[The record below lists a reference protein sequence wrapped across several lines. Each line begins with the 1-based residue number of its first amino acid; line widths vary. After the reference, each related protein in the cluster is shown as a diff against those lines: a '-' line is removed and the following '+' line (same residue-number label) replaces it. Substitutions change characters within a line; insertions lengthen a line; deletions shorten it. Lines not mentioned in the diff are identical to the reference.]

1 MPKSRSILF
10 SAFVLLLGI
19 ETSNANVIV
28 ESRDEQ
34 PQNSALTNL
43 NENLELAAN
52 GGRPLFAKTV
62 RFAVLLCDKAHQ
74 LVRFQRPG
82 NVIAQDSGDA
92 ASTAFLKFRFA

>member
-43 NENLELAAN
+43 NENLELAAK
-52 GGRPLFAKTV
+52 GGDLYSPKRFGSPFCFAIKLT
-62 RFAVLLCDKAHQ
+62 
-74 LVRFQRPG
+74 
-82 NVIAQDSGDA
+82 SSS
-92 ASTAFLKFRFA
+92 ASRGLEM